1 MKKQFIL
8 FLFIIGISIMLKAFV
23 FSVYYVISG
32 SMEPTLLIGDKVL
45 IKKIFLSDNDIVKP
59 KINPGDIIVFKPFD
73 AIALGDKMYIKRI
86 AGMPGDTVEIIN
98 GLLIRNGNYEKKL
111 NLIYRKTQ
119 HNIIDE
125 SDFRI
130 QFLKDVIFP
139 GNKEISYSILNFG
152 PLVIPKKG
160 MKISFTHEN
169 KILYKS
175 VIPQYPGNPTGKD
188 GSELLQNK
196 IYCVE
201 KDYYFVMGENY
212 FNSKDSRYWGFLP
225 EKNIIGKA
233 SFVLFSLDPNKKGLR
248 KIRWNRMF
256 RKIK

>member
-8 FLFIIGISIMLKAFV
+8 FLFIICISIILKAFV
-23 FSVYYVISG
+23 FSVYHVISG
-32 SMEPTLLIGDKVL
+32 SMKPTLLIGDKVL

-59 KINPGDIIVFKPFD
+59 KINPGDLIVFKPFD

-86 AGMPGDTVEIIN
+86 VGMPGDTVEIIN
-98 GLLIRNGNYEKKL
+98 GLLIRNGSYEKKI

-119 HNIIDE
+119 QNIIDE

-130 QFLKDVIFP
+130 QFLKDAIFP
-139 GNKEISYSILNFG
+139 GNKGINYSILNFG

-160 MKISFTHEN
+160 MKISLAHEN

-175 VIPQYPGNPTGKD
+175 VISQYPGNLTGKN
-188 GSELLQNK
+188 GSELLQNR

-201 KDYYFVMGENY
+201 KDYYFVMGDNY

-233 SFVLFSLDPNKKGLR
+233 SFILFSLDPNKKGLR
-248 KIRWNRMF
+248 KIRWDRMF